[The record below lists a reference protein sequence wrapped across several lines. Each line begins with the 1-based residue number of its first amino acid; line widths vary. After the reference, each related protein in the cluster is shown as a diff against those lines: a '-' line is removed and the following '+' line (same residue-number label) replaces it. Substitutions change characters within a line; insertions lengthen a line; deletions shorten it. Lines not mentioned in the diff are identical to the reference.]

1 MLSRSIRVAAI
12 SLLAVSTVV
21 ACDADTE
28 GPEDVEDDD
37 IQVDDSGPPATDTR
51 GTVAP
56 ATLPTGSDVPDTD
69 PLIEPPLTVEE

>member
-1 MLSRSIRVAAI
+1 MLSRSIRVTAAAV
-12 SLLAVSTVV
+12 LAVSTVV

-28 GPEDVEDDD
+28 GPQDVEDDD

-69 PLIEPPLTVEE
+69 PLIEPPLTVDE